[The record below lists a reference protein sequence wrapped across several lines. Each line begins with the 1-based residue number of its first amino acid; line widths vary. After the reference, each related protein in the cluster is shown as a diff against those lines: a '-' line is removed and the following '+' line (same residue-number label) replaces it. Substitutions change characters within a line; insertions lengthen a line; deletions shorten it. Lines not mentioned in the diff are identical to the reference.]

1 MLLTPGVAPYLH
13 VVSTMKCEP
22 LRRALKYSSCASY
35 YMIPVLYPFTDALRD
50 SNEQNNHISLRT
62 EPKLLVA
69 AVRCSLMAGDWA
81 PYDAYAM
88 AT

>member
-1 MLLTPGVAPYLH
+1 
-13 VVSTMKCEP
+13 
-22 LRRALKYSSCASY
+22 
-35 YMIPVLYPFTDALRD
+35 MIPVLYPFTDALRD

-81 PYDAYAM
+81 PYDACAM